1 MENHRCA
8 GQLLIK
14 GLKRN
19 DVIHLLAGGEN
30 LELTFVALGAM
41 YLGIVPAFS
50 DATLSDEALLVQVEK
65 KLQIIICLQLFSE
78 KI

>member
-1 MENHRCA
+1 M
-8 GQLLIK
+8 IK

-30 LELTFVALGAM
+30 LELAFVALGAM

-50 DATLSDEALLVQVEK
+50 DATLSDEALLVQVEIK
-65 KLQIIICLQLFSE
+65 FVIAICV
-78 KI
+78 